1 MMKKCWTAGI
11 VLTLLLT
18 LLTGTALAANATIIP
33 LNEEGNYRSVTGT
46 VVVGETAYFL
56 VYTHDGMEIWHWQEG
71 METAEKAVGGLLR
84 DTDLGDYDMMVEK
97 YGEEKVKYA
106 VTALASDG
114 ERLLGVNHKSGL
126 IYEISLS
133 DGEAVFRD
141 VATMEDTAFF
151 YRDSGEDR
159 WYWSP
164 LATASSG
171 GYLYWFSSGWDSAK
185 DQNVKRITRISLTDG
200 TVKDLP
206 AENVSALCAYRDGTM
221 LYVKHD
227 ALNAKDG
234 LYTFSAWVYDPAKD
248 EAVRMGSIESSMV
261 SGGDISRIAYSQEL
275 DALLYQDGTRIL
287 GVRNFGEEKL
297 YAYLSTQT
305 LGRLEVIGDTLIHGT
320 AGMTIVRD
328 LVEGLTVPE
337 SLQVAGSSFNQAAR
351 AFSTK
356 YPDVPLSYA
365 GVKDKYDESWTEA
378 LKKQE
383 DGETIDVIA
392 LHTATDDNVFQKLKE
407 GGQLLDLSG
416 NADIMAYVD
425 ALYPP
430 FRELVT
436 MEDGKVVAVPVST
449 QSYTGFFVN
458 RRAMQEMGLT
468 IEDMPTNLVD
478 MVAFLNRWNAEFAQK
493 YPNYA
498 CIEYTENTR
507 WYMLDMMIEMW
518 ISYCQATDQPLH
530 FDDPVF
536 REMMAALETLETA
549 NTDAS
554 MKVTNPEVSDYK
566 TGLFWMR
573 CQLVGNWASYMEDY
587 SDRIFIP
594 MTLTADT
601 PFVACIDNVELWA
614 VNAETESAEYA
625 MKLLSEE
632 IAAVNDKYRHV
643 LLTTETEPVD
653 NPYYAGQVE
662 FALKT
667 LEELRA
673 ELENARSDRERV
685 NIQAAIEEQ
694 ESYMNRE
701 MLRDKYSVTPSAI
714 ENYVNVIAP
723 AMYVH
728 GWNLLENTS
737 EGIYT
742 VERLMDSWLAGMIST
757 EQFIAEGEAR
767 LLMLEMAQD

>member
-1 MMKKCWTAGI
+1 MMKKIWTAGI

-18 LLTGTALAANATIIP
+18 LLAGTALAANATIIP
-33 LNEEGNYRSVTGT
+33 LNEEGDYRSVTGT
-46 VVVGETAYFL
+46 VVVGDTAYFL
-56 VYTHDGMEIWHWQEG
+56 VYTHDGMEIWHWKEG
-71 METAEKAVGGLLR
+71 MEQAEKAAGGLVR
-84 DTDLGDYDMMVEK
+84 ATDFSDHDQMVSK
-97 YGEEKVKYA
+97 YGPEKARYA
-106 VTALASDG
+106 VTALASNG
-114 ERLLGVNHKSGL
+114 ERLLGVNHVSGL
-126 IYEISLS
+126 IFEIRLEE
-133 DGEAVFRD
+133 GEASFTD

-164 LATASSG
+164 QATASSG
-171 GYLYWFSSGWDSAK
+171 GYLYWFSSGWDSVK

-221 LYVKHD
+221 LYVKHE
-227 ALNAKDG
+227 AERAEAEPYVFG
-234 LYTFSAWVYDPAKD
+234 AWAYDPVKD
-248 EAVRMGSIESSMV
+248 EAGYVGAIESSMQ
-261 SGGDISRIAYSQEL
+261 SYGSISRIAYSQEL

-287 GVRNFGEEKL
+287 GVRDFGGEKL
-297 YAYLSTQT
+297 YAYVNTQAI
-305 LGRLEVIGDTLIHGT
+305 GRLEVIGDTLIHGT

-337 SLQVAGSSFNQAAR
+337 SLQVVGGSFDQAAR
-351 AFSTK
+351 TFSAK
-356 YPDVPLSYA
+356 YPDVPLSYVA
-365 GVKDKYDESWTEA
+365 VKDKYDEGWTEA

-383 DGETIDVIA
+383 DGETIDVLT
-392 LHTATDDNVFQKLKE
+392 LHTATDDNAYQKLKKS
-407 GGQLLDLSG
+407 GQLLDLSG

-436 MEDGKVVAVPVST
+436 TEDGRIVAVPVST

-468 IEDMPTNLVD
+468 LEDMPTNLVD

-507 WYMLDMMIEMW
+507 WYMLDLMIEMW

-536 REMMAALETLETA
+536 REMMAALEMLETA

-554 MKVTNPEVSDYK
+554 MQETNPEVSDYK

-594 MTLTADT
+594 LTLTADT

-643 LLTTETEPVD
+643 LLTTETEPVE
-653 NPYYAGQVE
+653 NPYYEGQLA
-662 FALKT
+662 FTLKT

-673 ELENARSDRERV
+673 ELENARSDEERV
-685 NIQAAIEEQ
+685 NIQAAIEEH

-728 GWNLLENTS
+728 GWNLLEDTS
-737 EGIYT
+737 EGTYT
-742 VERLMDSWLAGMIST
+742 VERLMDSWLAGTIST
-757 EQFIAEGEAR
+757 EQFISEADAR
-767 LLMLEMAQD
+767 LLMLEIAAD

>member
-1 MMKKCWTAGI
+1 M
-11 VLTLLLT
+11 
-18 LLTGTALAANATIIP
+18 
-33 LNEEGNYRSVTGT
+33 
-46 VVVGETAYFL
+46 
-56 VYTHDGMEIWHWQEG
+56 
-71 METAEKAVGGLLR
+71 
-84 DTDLGDYDMMVEK
+84 
-97 YGEEKVKYA
+97 
-106 VTALASDG
+106 
-114 ERLLGVNHKSGL
+114 
-126 IYEISLS
+126 
-133 DGEAVFRD
+133 
-141 VATMEDTAFF
+141 
-151 YRDSGEDR
+151 
-159 WYWSP
+159 
-164 LATASSG
+164 
-171 GYLYWFSSGWDSAK
+171 
-185 DQNVKRITRISLTDG
+185 
-200 TVKDLP
+200 KDLP

-221 LYVKHD
+221 LYVKPD
-227 ALNAKDG
+227 VMSKKEG
-234 LYTFSAWVYDPAKD
+234 VYTFAAWVYDPAKD
-248 EAVRMGSIESSMV
+248 EAVRMGSIESSMAS
-261 SGGDISRIAYSQEL
+261 SGSISRIAYSQEL

-287 GVRNFGEEKL
+287 GVHNFGGEKL
-297 YAYLSTQT
+297 YAYVNTQAI
-305 LGRLEVIGDTLIHGT
+305 GRLEVIGDMLIHST

-337 SLQVAGSSFNQAAR
+337 SLQITGGSFDQAAR
-351 AFSTK
+351 AFSSK

-365 GVKDKYDESWTEA
+365 SVKSKYDDGWAEA
-378 LKKQE
+378 LKTQE

-392 LHTATDDNVFQKLKE
+392 LHTATDGNVFRTLKE

-436 MEDGKVVAVPVST
+436 TEDGKIVAVPVST

-468 IEDMPTNLVD
+468 VEDMPTNLVD

-493 YPNYA
+493 YSNYA

-507 WYMLDMMIEMW
+507 WYMLDLMIEMW

-554 MKVTNPEVSDYK
+554 MKETNPEVSDYK

-594 MTLTADT
+594 LTLTEDT
-601 PFVACIDNVELWA
+601 PFVACIDNVELWT
-614 VNAETESAEYA
+614 VNAATESAEFA
-625 MKLLSEE
+625 MKFVNEE
-632 IAAVNDKYRHV
+632 IASVNDKYRHV

-653 NPYYAGQVE
+653 NPYYAGLVE
-662 FALKT
+662 FTLKT

-673 ELENARSDRERV
+673 EQERARSDEERV
-685 NIQAAIEEQ
+685 NIQAAIEEH

-728 GWNLLENTS
+728 SWNLLENTS
-737 EGIYT
+737 EGVYT
-742 VERLMDSWLAGMIST
+742 VERLMDNWLAGTITT